1 MTGHEQITLSNGPRE
16 SAWVFRKFWRVT
28 KAYWFGDQRWSAL
41 SILAV
46 IFAVVVAKVYSM
58 VMLNEAGGRFFTA
71 MQTRSESGF
80 YYAMLLI
87 GSFLLFQLVCIVV
100 QTALTEWL
108 EIRWRR
114 WLTSHLI
121 DRWLSLRSY
130 YRLRFSGGADN
141 PDQRIAEDIRFLTS
155 GTLTLSIGL
164 ISTIL
169 TVMAFAGVLWTVSGS
184 LPLAIAGFDVTIPG
198 YMFWAALLYWLVGSA
213 LGFVVGNPLIRLNNR
228 QQGLEADFRFAL
240 VRVREKA
247 EGIALYGGERREHVR
262 TKSFFDLLYGNSLRI
277 IRQNAKLLSFQ
288 TFLGS
293 GPEILPYL
301 AVAPRYFS
309 GAMELGD
316 VMRIGN
322 GFGQISRALSWLVT
336 SYGTYA
342 EWHATVDR
350 LAEFQDELKRLAAR
364 PNGFEIE
371 TSDNGSHTLEGVTA
385 SLPSGIPIFSD
396 ISLDL
401 KPEERVL
408 IKGMSGMGKS
418 TLFCVIAGLWP
429 SGRGRILL
437 PNRAKSLFLP
447 QKPYIPIGTLRSALW
462 FPVENEQQLVD
473 GKPDDEVRNALA
485 AVGLKNLSNRLDEK
499 NHWEQVLSPGEQQ
512 RLAVA
517 QALLVKPD
525 WLFLDE
531 ATSALDEAQ
540 EANVYQAIA
549 NLLPRTTIVSIG
561 HRRSIEPFH
570 SRVVVFES
578 STSSSVRGHDRATSY
593 AETQVIVEDTS
604 SSAVP

>member
-1 MTGHEQITLSNGPRE
+1 MTRHEPPALSDRPPE
-16 SAWVFRKFWRVT
+16 SVWVIRKFWRVT

-41 SILAV
+41 AILGTIV
-46 IFAVVVAKVYSM
+46 AVVVAKVYSM

-80 YYAMLLI
+80 YYAMFLI

-100 QTALTEWL
+100 QAALTQWL

-114 WLTSHLI
+114 WLTSHQI
-121 DRWLSLRSY
+121 DHWLSLRAF
-130 YRLRFSGGADN
+130 YRLRFSGSTDN
-141 PDQRIAEDIRFLTS
+141 PDQRIAEDLRLLTS
-155 GTLTLSIGL
+155 GTLNLSIGL
-164 ISTIL
+164 ITTVL
-169 TVMAFAGVLWTVSGS
+169 TVVAFAGVLWTVSGS
-184 LPLAIAGFDVTIPG
+184 LPLTIAGYDVTIPG
-198 YMFWAALLYWLVGSA
+198 YMFWAALIYWLIGAA
-213 LGFVVGNPLIRLNNR
+213 LGFVVGHPLIRLNNR

-247 EGIALYGGERREHVR
+247 EGIALYGGEAREHAR
-262 TKSFFDLLYGNSLRI
+262 ATTFFDLLYANYLRI

-288 TFLGS
+288 TFLAS

-301 AVAPRYFS
+301 AVVPRYLA

-350 LAEFQDELKRLAAR
+350 LAEFQGELERLASR
-364 PNGFEIE
+364 PSGFE
-371 TSDNGSHTLEGVTA
+371 TQRSDNGTHALDGVTA
-385 SLPSGIPIFSD
+385 SLPSGTPIVSD
-396 ISLDL
+396 VSLEL
-401 KPEERVL
+401 KPGERVL
-408 IKGMSGMGKS
+408 IKGMSGTGKS
-418 TLFCVIAGLWP
+418 TLFCVMAGLWP
-429 SGRGRILL
+429 SGRGQVLL
-437 PNRAKSLFLP
+437 PNDTKSLFLP

-462 FPVENEQQLVD
+462 FPAGKDRQPVD
-473 GKPDDEVRNALA
+473 GKGDDEARNALRV
-485 AVGLKNLSNRLDEK
+485 VGLKSLVNRLDEE

-512 RLAVA
+512 RLAIA
-517 QALLVKPD
+517 QAILVKPD

-531 ATSALDEAQ
+531 ATSALDEVQ

-549 NLLPRTTIVSIG
+549 TLLQQTTVVSIG
-561 HRRSIEPFH
+561 HRLKSQ
-570 SRVVVFES
+570 S
-578 STSSSVRGHDRATSY
+578 
-593 AETQVIVEDTS
+593 
-604 SSAVP
+604 